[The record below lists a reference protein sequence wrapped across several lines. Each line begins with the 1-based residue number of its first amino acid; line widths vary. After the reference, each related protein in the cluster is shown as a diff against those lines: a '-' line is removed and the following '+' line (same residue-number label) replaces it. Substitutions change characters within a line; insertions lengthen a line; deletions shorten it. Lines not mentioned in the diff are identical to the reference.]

1 MPEHVVDAQDAL
13 GGVEASGHRPLHVL
27 GVADVDVV
35 VDHGDH
41 LERRERGEGGHDRL
55 LRPAGAR
62 LPDGDDGV
70 IEAASPVAEVDVVH
84 PGDLALQHA
93 EDVRLPEQPDRVP
106 DLDPGEDGLEDR
118 IRADMHRPHV
128 DDGAGRAARVVAG
141 DLREGT
147 LLCELSRHD
156 LALERVHRVRD
167 HVYRQLLALDELQ
180 PRLVEDARNAE
191 LVGVRGSGLGRR
203 GGREVQARADAAVDR
218 ERERLAPGAGL
229 FEIELQVS
237 AGVDV
242 DVQGLLVDDHE
253 ALDRRVAHPGIGV
266 AGDDHAGVE
275 VRAAVLER
283 MHRRRDAPQIDLDG
297 LSFVDRAVPDH
308 HRGDRPALPL
318 LDAPGDELGQGV
330 LVALHQVREQ
340 LPRPVQAGQHRR
352 VVSLDVLEEHRSG
365 SALEAGR
372 DRRELQVRIDFRA
385 YPHQTAHLVEVL
397 DDAREVAQPVSC
409 HGCRLHRGRAAV

>member
-1 MPEHVVDAQDAL
+1 M
-13 GGVEASGHRPLHVL
+13 STSSST
-27 GVADVDVV
+27 
-35 VDHGDH
+35 HGNH
-41 LERRERGEGGHDRL
+41 LERRERGEGGEDRL
-55 LRPAGAR
+55 LRPAGTR

-70 IEAASPVAEVDVVH
+70 VEAASPVAEVDVAH
-84 PGDLALQHA
+84 ARDLALQHA
-93 EDVRLPEQPDRVP
+93 EDVRLAEKSYRVP
-106 DLDPGEDGLEDR
+106 DLHPGEDGLEDG
-118 IRADMHRPHV
+118 IRADVHRPHV
-128 DDGAGRAARVVAG
+128 DHGARLAARVVAG
-141 DLREGT
+141 HFRERT
-147 LLCELSRHD
+147 LLAELSRHD

-167 HVYRQLLALDELQ
+167 YVHTQLLALDELQ
-180 PRLVEDARNAE
+180 RRVVEDARDAE
-191 LVGVRGSGLGRR
+191 LVGVGGSGLGRR
-203 GGREVQARADAAVDR
+203 GGREVQARPDAAVER

-229 FEIELQVS
+229 FEVELQVP
-237 AGVDV
+237 ARVDV

-253 ALDRRVAHPGIGV
+253 PLDRGVAHPGLGV

-283 MHRRRDAPQIDLDG
+283 MHRRGDAPEVDLHG
-297 LSFVDRAVPDH
+297 LPFVDRAVPDH

-318 LDAPGDELGQGV
+318 LDAPRDELRQGV

-352 VVSLDVLEEHRSG
+352 VVSLDVLEEHRAG

-385 YPHQTAHLVEVL
+385 HSHQTAHRVEVL

>member
-1 MPEHVVDAQDAL
+1 
-13 GGVEASGHRPLHVL
+13 
-27 GVADVDVV
+27 
-35 VDHGDH
+35 
-41 LERRERGEGGHDRL
+41 
-55 LRPAGAR
+55 
-62 LPDGDDGV
+62 
-70 IEAASPVAEVDVVH
+70 
-84 PGDLALQHA
+84 
-93 EDVRLPEQPDRVP
+93 
-106 DLDPGEDGLEDR
+106 
-118 IRADMHRPHV
+118 MH
-128 DDGAGRAARVVAG
+128 
-141 DLREGT
+141 
-147 LLCELSRHD
+147 
-156 LALERVHRVRD
+156 
-167 HVYRQLLALDELQ
+167 RQLLALDELQ

-283 MHRRRDAPQIDLDG
+283 MHRRGDAPEIDLDG

-352 VVSLDVLEEHRSG
+352 VVPLDVLEEHRAG

-372 DRRELQVRIDFRA
+372 DRREFQVGVHLRSHLDQA
-385 YPHQTAHLVEVL
+385 AHRVEVL
-397 DDAREVAQPVSC
+397 DDGCEIAEPVSRHDVASAGVARQC
-409 HGCRLHRGRAAV
+409 SRRVPRIVKTPAGNGRVRCPGIPARRTPMDSHSPPSRGQASREWRKRAFELTPCGQSFPRSRQ